1 LRHRG
6 ERLRAEDITLLTD
19 VARRAGALVQ
29 AATLIT
35 DLQESRERLV
45 SAREEERRRLRR
57 DLHDG
62 VGPELAGMA
71 LQLESLAHRSQ
82 TDPEL
87 ADRARRLRDR
97 MRSTVTEV
105 RRLVDDLRPPALD
118 ELGLSGALREHFTVY
133 DGVDVVVEQGAPLS
147 HLPAATE
154 VAAYRI
160 ASEAVANAVR
170 HGRATSCRVCVAPG
184 DDGLLVE
191 VRDDGCGISADAR
204 PGVGLSSMRERAT
217 EIGGRFELTT
227 GSEGTTVRAVLPLD
241 AT

>member
-1 LRHRG
+1 
-6 ERLRAEDITLLTD
+6 
-19 VARRAGALVQ
+19 
-29 AATLIT
+29 
-35 DLQESRERLV
+35 
-45 SAREEERRRLRR
+45 
-57 DLHDG
+57 
-62 VGPELAGMA
+62 
-71 LQLESLAHRSQ
+71 
-82 TDPEL
+82 
-87 ADRARRLRDR
+87 
-97 MRSTVTEV
+97 
-105 RRLVDDLRPPALD
+105 
-118 ELGLSGALREHFTVY
+118 
-133 DGVDVVVEQGAPLS
+133 
-147 HLPAATE
+147 